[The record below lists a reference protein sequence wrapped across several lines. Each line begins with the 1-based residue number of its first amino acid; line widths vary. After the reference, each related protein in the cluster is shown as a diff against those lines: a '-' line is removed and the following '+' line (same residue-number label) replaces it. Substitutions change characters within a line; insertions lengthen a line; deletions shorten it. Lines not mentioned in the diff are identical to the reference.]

1 MSTCALLLVSQ
12 AACGLSESP
21 QPPPQLDLSEHR
33 MPSGHCLLSGESN
46 TLGKCIEHFQAAD
59 FCSHFGAGGKFSQ
72 FFESSLRGEIVVQSP
87 PIRQNMPEE
96 NCVDQTKV
104 SGQEEHMDGNESFDD
119 YCELCLNSV
128 DQSSFDSAEVQG
140 LSKAM
145 EHICKHYEAGEVQL
159 EQHVGIPEFPDQSH
173 GTETFRVHSES
184 SQMSQNEEVFFGNRL
199 CTNLVTISE
208 VSEQCTEQHKQFEQ
222 IFSTAELQTN
232 NVESSPQTRS
242 FEHGTVLGGTF
253 ELDSELSTVSQ
264 ELMYSD
270 RGGPLHSELPDPNVE
285 HTESFQQCEPCTQ
298 CSGSEQQ
305 AVYIEVSESEVSES
319 AFEKPSKR
327 DQEAAAAADVF
338 QSSEYSISVVDCE
351 LGEHS
356 TSTDLKAE
364 NCEMYGT
371 LVEQPFNMCDIAKQP
386 VSSGKLGDYCASTES
401 SQHAQLCNVNTF
413 FKEQMLPDAIAADEC
428 QPTENT
434 AEHSKTPEQCETSEH
449 FELAEQCGSLDSCAK
464 YYRAHKINKP
474 CHHHSSHCEPLTE
487 QQKTRRNSKC
497 DTLLTGSMD
506 TFETLWLSQFLI
518 ERRPDASSLK
528 EYECCENCNLCDRS
542 SEDIEVSEDRLSPDQ
557 CDAIQLEEKVQ
568 SCGHSFEHNNSEV
581 SVHCVTSEE
590 SETTTCS
597 AVSYHN
603 ESSQQRKLSGTC
615 VESQGDDL
623 YDVCTDTQC
632 EIHKDLDFF
641 LDQDGLFEL
650 NSEEGSD
657 ISRSYKPDVDSLDG
671 LSEGD
676 DYHPCNEKSQDS
688 SETEESFKTCSDGS
702 ESDENC
708 SESSYN
714 SDKLSEEAE
723 NDHFP
728 IQDGSFDGSPH
739 DDNQEGYLHYTDDG
753 VHEFSLE
760 CENQSCSYL
769 WTAEDPESADLCSAD
784 GDVYEGES
792 HESSV
797 EERYTEED
805 GSEPDS
811 EGDRLEPQ
819 IDEEGPKGP
828 VGAAEVSEDS
838 PVEKTE
844 QEGQLL
850 VSPPE
855 EKLSQPAIG
864 YALYQSQTLR
874 LFLERR
880 RLSAAEAYGHYGADF
895 CSLDLIFDPW
905 AEVETKDKEPSE
917 VVAEAEKERSE
928 SGSVQEDDSEVHRK
942 DEPSVEC
949 DEGKTPSPDNCDHHG
964 LIPDIIFS
972 EVLDENKDEEIGEL
986 YDKNEGLLTSPEIP
1000 YGIEASET
1008 PEPLCPKDTDEVGE
1022 ELSDLLTSE
1031 QGEWDSEQVEQ
1042 AKLPEPKCAE
1052 SVMPEILLSDLI
1064 TQQTKPTKNSVDHAK
1079 TSENNVESTEHSE
1092 HCATHQFF
1100 KLADER
1106 KTPEPL
1112 EEPEEIE
1119 SEDEDIQ
1126 ETCQCEFCVPTEEVP
1141 AKPLLPQ
1148 IKSKDAG
1155 KICVVID
1162 LDETLVHSS
1171 FKPVNNA
1178 DFIIPVEID
1187 GTVHQ
1192 VYVLKR
1198 PHVDEFLKRMGEL
1211 FECVLFTASLAKYA
1225 DPVSD
1230 LLDKWGAFRSRLFRE
1245 SCVFHRGNYVKDL
1258 SRLGRDLNKVI
1269 IVDNSPA
1276 SYIFHPDNA
1285 VPVASWFD
1293 DMADT
1298 ELLDLIPFFERLSK
1312 VDDVYA
1318 VLKQHRTTS

>member
-12 AACGLSESP
+12 AACGLSEST
-21 QPPPQLDLSEHR
+21 QPPPQLDLSERH

-72 FFESSLRGEIVVQSP
+72 FFESSLRSEIAAQSP

-96 NCVDQTKV
+96 NCVDQAKV
-104 SGQEEHMDGNESFDD
+104 CGQEERTDGNESFDD
-119 YCELCLNSV
+119 YSELCLNSV
-128 DQSSFDSAEVQG
+128 DQGSFDSPEVQG

-145 EHICKHYEAGEVQL
+145 EHICKHFEAGEVQL

-184 SQMSQNEEVFFGNRL
+184 SQISKNGEVFFGNGL

-208 VSEQCTEQHKQFEQ
+208 VSEQCTEQRVQFEQ
-222 IFSTAELQTN
+222 ICSPAELQTN
-232 NVESSPQTRS
+232 NVESSQKSRS
-242 FEHGTVLGGTF
+242 FEHGTELGGTF

-264 ELMYSD
+264 ELMYPD
-270 RGGPLHSELPDPNVE
+270 TGGPLHSEFADLNVE

-305 AVYIEVSESEVSES
+305 AVYIEVSESEVSAS

-327 DQEAAAAADVF
+327 DHEADADVF
-338 QSSEYSISVVDCE
+338 QSSEYSLSVLDCE
-351 LGEHS
+351 LGEHP

-364 NCEMYGT
+364 NCEMYAA
-371 LVEQPFNMCDIAKQP
+371 LVDQPFNMCDIAEQP
-386 VSSGKLGDYCASTES
+386 VSNGELGNYCASTES
-401 SQHAQLCNVNTF
+401 SQHAQLCN
-413 FKEQMLPDAIAADEC
+413 EQMLPDATAVDEC
-428 QPTENT
+428 QPTENA

-449 FELAEQCGSLDSCAK
+449 FELAEQCSSLDSCAK

-474 CHHHSSHCEPLTE
+474 CQHHSSHCEQLTE
-487 QQKTRRNSKC
+487 RQKTHRNSES
-497 DTLLTGSMD
+497 DILLSGSMD

-518 ERRPDASSLK
+518 EHRPDASSLK
-528 EYECCENCNLCDRS
+528 EYECCENCNLCDRA
-542 SEDIEVSEDRLSPDQ
+542 SEDIEVSEGRPSPDQ
-557 CDAIQLEEKVQ
+557 CDEIQLEENVQ

-581 SVHCVTSEE
+581 SVRCITCEE
-590 SETTTCS
+590 CETTKCS

-603 ESSQQRKLSGTC
+603 ESSQQRELSDSC
-615 VESQGDDL
+615 VESQRDDL
-623 YDVCTDTQC
+623 YEVCTDDHC
-632 EIHKDLDFF
+632 EIRKDLDFF

-657 ISRSYKPDVDSLDG
+657 VSRSYKPDEDSLDG

-688 SETEESFKTCSDGS
+688 SETEESFKTCTDGS

-714 SDKLSEEAE
+714 SDKLSSEEAE
-723 NDHFP
+723 NEHFP
-728 IQDGSFDGSPH
+728 IHDESFDVSPH
-739 DDNQEGYLHYTDDG
+739 EDSQEGYLHYTDDG

-760 CENQSCSYL
+760 CEDQSCAYL
-769 WTAEDPESADLCSAD
+769 WTAEDPESADLGSVD
-784 GDVYEGES
+784 SEFYEGES
-792 HESSV
+792 HESNV
-797 EERYTEED
+797 EGPYTEDDE
-805 GSEPDS
+805 SEPDS
-811 EGDRLEPQ
+811 EEDSLEPQ
-819 IDEEGPKGP
+819 IDGEGPEAP
-828 VGAAEVSEDS
+828 VGAVEVYEDS

-844 QEGQLL
+844 QEGQLM

-855 EKLSQPAIG
+855 EKLSQAAIG
-864 YALYQSQTLR
+864 YALYQSQTLK

-880 RLSAAEAYGHYGADF
+880 RLSQAEAYGHYSADF

-905 AEVETKDKEPSE
+905 AEVETNDKPCE

-928 SGSVQEDDSEVHRK
+928 CGPVQEEESESK
-942 DEPSVEC
+942 DELSVES
-949 DEGKTPSPDNCDHHG
+949 DASKTPSPNNCEHH
-964 LIPDIIFS
+964 LVIPDILFS
-972 EVLDENKDEEIGEL
+972 EVLDENKDEEIEEL
-986 YDKNEGLLTSPEIP
+986 HEKNEGLLTSPEIP

-1008 PEPLCPKDTDEVGE
+1008 PEPLCLRDTDEICE
-1022 ELSDLLTSE
+1022 ELSDLFKSE
-1031 QGEWDSEQVEQ
+1031 QGDGDSEHIEK
-1042 AKLPEPKCAE
+1042 AKCAD
-1052 SVMPEILLSDLI
+1052 SVMPEKLLLSDLI
-1064 TQQTKPTKNSVDHAK
+1064 TQVTKPTKNSVDHAK
-1079 TSENNVESTEHSE
+1079 TSENNVESSDPSE
-1092 HCATHQFF
+1092 HCATHEFF

-1126 ETCQCEFCVPTEEVP
+1126 EPCQCEFCVPTEEVP